1 MAAEELL
8 QIRELKYSYNNGV
21 SALGGVSMDIL
32 SGQVSSLVGPSGCG
46 KSTLLAAICGLVR
59 PDGGQVQWRSGRD
72 DLDRKSSRHRVSLV
86 FQKDTLLPWLSVRK
100 NVAFGLRYTDL
111 TKQEVTRRVDSLLD
125 MVGLSEFHGAFPK
138 ELSGGMRR
146 RVALLM
152 GVAPMPQLLLLD
164 EPFTGLDEPTRLG
177 VHREFVKL
185 IQELNMTAMI
195 VTHDLSEALTLSD
208 VVYVMSRRPTTV
220 FTRYEIPFAR
230 KRDIFEVRET
240 ADYQQAYAHLWHD
253 LCSQID

>member
-1 MAAEELL
+1 MANVLLRISEL
-8 QIRELKYSYNNGV
+8 EYSYSNGV
-21 SALGGVSMDIL
+21 SALGGVSMDIR

-59 PDGGQVQWRSGRD
+59 PDSGQVEWPSVSDGP
-72 DLDRKSSRHRVSLV
+72 DRQPSQHRVSLV

-111 TKQEVTRRVDSLLD
+111 TKQQVIRRVDSLLD
-125 MVGLSEFHGAFPK
+125 MVALAEFQDAYPK

-177 VHREFVKL
+177 VHREFSRL

-220 FTRYEIPFAR
+220 FTRYDIPFAR

-240 ADYQQAYAHLWHD
+240 SDYQQTYARLWHD